1 MTDTTQTTEAD
12 GSGAEAASAA
22 SLNSRRTNPNFQ
34 RILQS
39 KRFLK
44 TEKSEKSKY
53 ERDLEALAEELNPQS
68 FLAWKDV
75 EDYADKLQDERRY
88 KAAIPTVMDA
98 QLIRRKY
105 RPKSLQPEKDA
116 DTPVEMYLPTVTKLA
131 RLLDNSFDTR
141 KRLEKDFRR
150 RARARQN
157 GAAPS
162 IMPEDNIDE

>member
-12 GSGAEAASAA
+12 GSGAEAASAV

-34 RILQS
+34 RILES
-39 KRFLK
+39 KWFLNSE
-44 TEKSEKSKY
+44 EKGQY
-53 ERDLEALAEELNPQS
+53 EQDLEALVEKLNPQS
-68 FLAWKDV
+68 FLAWKDI
-75 EDYADKLQDERRY
+75 EDYADKLQGERRY
-88 KAAIPTVMDA
+88 KPVIAAVINA
-98 QLIRRKY
+98 KLARRKNWTVD
-105 RPKSLQPEKDA
+105 PEREKREA
-116 DTPVEMYLPTVTKLA
+116 KAVQEYLPSVIKLA
-131 RLLDNSFDTR
+131 RLVDNSFDTR

>member
-1 MTDTTQTTEAD
+1 MTDTTKAQED
-12 GSGAEAASAA
+12 RSGAEAASAV

-39 KRFLK
+39 KRFLQ
-44 TEKSEKSKY
+44 TEKSEY

-68 FLAWKDV
+68 FLAWNDV

-98 QLIRRKY
+98 QLIPRKY
-105 RPKSLQPEKDA
+105 APRNLQPEKHA
-116 DTPVEMYLPTVTKLA
+116 DTPIEMYLPTVTKLA
-131 RLLDNSFDTR
+131 RLVDNSFDTR